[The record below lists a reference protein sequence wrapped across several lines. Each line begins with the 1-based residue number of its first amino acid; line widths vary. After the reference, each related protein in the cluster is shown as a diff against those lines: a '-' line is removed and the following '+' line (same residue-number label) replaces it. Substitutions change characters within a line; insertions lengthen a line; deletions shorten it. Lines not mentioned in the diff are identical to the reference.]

1 MTLVPGSEA
10 ARALFPITQH
20 DAYLNHAAISPLNVR
35 TAQVMRDW
43 IDTRIRQGHPPAFA
57 NPDLLPSFRR
67 RVAAFFNAHPDEIAF
82 TRNTSEGLL
91 LVARGLPWRE
101 GDNLVTAETE
111 FIANVY
117 PWRTLEALG
126 VEIRRV
132 PAREGRIDPREIVAA
147 MDARTRLLA
156 LSYVEFFTGYRNP
169 IATLAEE
176 AHRRNVLVCV
186 DVIQAAGVLPIDV
199 QAMGI
204 DFMASGGP
212 KWLMGPLGAGIFYV
226 RRDLLDLLDPR
237 TYGWLGTTDPKN
249 FFDYEMPLSPT
260 ASRYEHGTFAWP
272 SLVGLMESIALLD
285 EVGVASISA
294 HVLDLTGRLIDALKA
309 RGMHVITPHA
319 HDDERAGIVTFQHPR
334 MPAEQVWEALEAAHV
349 RVSVR
354 GPGIRVSPHF
364 YNTWDDV
371 ARLLDVLDT
380 LERAA

>member
-1 MTLVPGSEA
+1 MTISPGSEV

-20 DAYLNHAAISPLNVR
+20 AAYLDHAAVSPLNVR
-35 TAQVMRDW
+35 TAQAVQDW
-43 IDTRIRQGHPPAFA
+43 IDARMHHGHPPAFA
-57 NPDLLPSFRR
+57 DPDLLPSFRR
-67 RVAAFFNAHPDEIAF
+67 RAAAFFNAHPDEIAF

-111 FIANVY
+111 FTANVY
-117 PWRTLEALG
+117 PWRNLEALG

-132 PAREGRIDPREIVAA
+132 PARNGRIDPRDIVAA

-169 IATLAEE
+169 IADLAEE
-176 AHRRNVLVCV
+176 AHRRNVLICV

-199 QAMGI
+199 QAMEI
-204 DFMASGGP
+204 DFMAAGGP

-226 RRDLLDLLDPR
+226 RRDLLDMLDPR
-237 TYGWLGTTDPKN
+237 AYGWLGTADPMN

-260 ASRYEHGTFAWP
+260 ASRYEHGTLAWP
-272 SLVGLMESIALLD
+272 SLVGLMESMALLS
-285 EVGVASISA
+285 EVGVPHIAA
-294 HVLDLTGRLIDALKA
+294 HVLDLTGRLIEALHA
-309 RGMHVITPHA
+309 RGMQVITPHA

-334 MPAEQVWEALEAAHV
+334 MPAEQVWERLKAADVH
-349 RVSVR
+349 VSVR

-364 YNTWDDV
+364 YNTWADIE
-371 ARLLDVLDT
+371 RLLAVLDE
-380 LERAA
+380 LKA